1 MEKRLGAKYSV
12 AEVLKV
18 LDELPSG
25 DGESTDEES
34 DDDLLDIDY
43 DPEHEE
49 ELVQNNESNSADNRA
64 TTEVYLD
71 PEEAGKHHQ
80 VYTDNYFT
88 SIRLMEYLKVN
99 GVDACGTIR
108 SNRKALPAGM
118 KADKELDR
126 GEFDYMVSKQG
137 IVYFKWNDNSTVHA
151 VSNFHGTDASVI
163 QRTQKDG
170 TKSQFP
176 CPTAIKA
183 YNAYMGGVDKAD
195 MLCGIY
201 GLDRKAQKWWH
212 RIFFGIIDRTIVN
225 AMVVYQKMQG
235 ESITTLQFRRSVA
248 QSLITLSRKPKVGRP
263 LQVSPLTMNKRR
275 KIAYSV
281 PKSIRLENRGA
292 HWVVYDN
299 KRGRCEVC
307 AQAKVESRP
316 HSQCSLCKVFLCS
329 KRKTALS
336 SFTNVTSAVGYIRCI
351 SRKGLVPEMLLINV
365 FNVSYLETTRL
376 Y

>member
-1 MEKRLGAKYSV
+1 
-12 AEVLKV
+12 
-18 LDELPSG
+18 
-25 DGESTDEES
+25 
-34 DDDLLDIDY
+34 
-43 DPEHEE
+43 
-49 ELVQNNESNSADNRA
+49 
-64 TTEVYLD
+64 
-71 PEEAGKHHQ
+71 
-80 VYTDNYFT
+80 
-88 SIRLMEYLKVN
+88 
-99 GVDACGTIR
+99 
-108 SNRKALPAGM
+108 
-118 KADKELDR
+118 
-126 GEFDYMVSKQG
+126 
-137 IVYFKWNDNSTVHA
+137 
-151 VSNFHGTDASVI
+151 
-163 QRTQKDG
+163 
-170 TKSQFP
+170 
-176 CPTAIKA
+176 
-183 YNAYMGGVDKAD
+183 MGGVDKAD

-235 ESITTLQFRRSVA
+235 ESITTLQFNSEGVLLKVL
-248 QSLITLSRKPKVGRP
+248 SLCLANQRLEDHCK
-263 LQVSPLTMNKRR
+263 
-275 KIAYSV
+275 Y